1 MCKKIWG
8 KNFVTDYAKRYRD
21 PVTGA
26 LGPDGN
32 CDEFP
37 FKSTREGA
45 AYKIPNPA
53 KPGKKMFANNYSVW
67 LLPFNEN
74 QQFGTAIL
82 NVFYNNDHVID
93 GDTFWIRIA

>member
-1 MCKKIWG
+1 
-8 KNFVTDYAKRYRD
+8 
-21 PVTGA
+21 
-26 LGPDGN
+26 
-32 CDEFP
+32 
-37 FKSTREGA
+37 
-45 AYKIPNPA
+45 
-53 KPGKKMFANNYSVW
+53 MFANNYSVW